1 MMELI
6 LILDPSE
13 AVTDSAIF
21 FRIFAPL
28 L

>member
-1 MMELI
+1 MELI